1 MIRSALNPTC
11 FPQRPPMP
19 QISRPTIRLSLLV
32 TPPTDD
38 ADDDAFDQI
47 GVDKRVKLLDAA
59 LARVRELALMWF
71 TTPPARDTF
80 ENLEPCGFTA
90 MRALCP
96 RDADPSKQCYKAAF
110 FQLIM
115 RSDGI

>member
-47 GVDKRVKLLDAA
+47 GVDERVKLLDAA

-71 TTPPARDTF
+71 TTPPATDTF

-90 MRALCP
+90 MCALWTASLRSP
-96 RDADPSKQCYKAAF
+96 RSLRDPA
-110 FQLIM
+110 
-115 RSDGI
+115 RRVR